1 MDEKR
6 DLTLADLT
14 AELRRQ
20 RENLE
25 EVAIA
30 WRERAIKAEARVAG
44 ALRVIHAAQA
54 KNERPDLNSVRFYL
68 EG

>member
-6 DLTLADLT
+6 DLTLVELT

-30 WRERAIKAEARVAG
+30 WRERAIKAEARIDG
-44 ALRVIHAAQA
+44 ALRVIRAATGR
-54 KNERPDLNSVRFYL
+54 NEPVCLNSVRFYL

>member
-30 WRERAIKAEARVAG
+30 WRERAINAEARIAG
-44 ALRVIHAAQA
+44 ALRVIYSAQA
-54 KNERPDLNSVRFYL
+54 QNERPDMNSVRFYL
-68 EG
+68 ES

>member
-1 MDEKR
+1 MSE
-6 DLTLADLT
+6 LAELT

-25 EVAIA
+25 EVAMA
-30 WRERAIKAEARVAG
+30 WRQRATKAEARVSG
-44 ALRVIHAAQA
+44 ALRVIYAAQA
-54 KNERPDLNSVRFYL
+54 ENVKPDINSVRFYL